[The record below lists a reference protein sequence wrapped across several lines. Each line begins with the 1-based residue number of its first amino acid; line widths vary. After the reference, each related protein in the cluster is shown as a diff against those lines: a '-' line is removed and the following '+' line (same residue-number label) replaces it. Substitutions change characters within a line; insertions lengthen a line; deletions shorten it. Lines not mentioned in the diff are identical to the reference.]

1 MKIAPISMVSAS
13 KLNAASFKGQQN
25 KPIVEITDDM
35 SDDTIVSYGSWGP
48 NYIYPITAG
57 QIRTNMAESLVKSQ
71 FLRAPKNSEQESEED
86 YKKRKLY
93 STEWC
98 M

>member
-1 MKIAPISMVSAS
+1 MKIAPISMVSVS
-13 KLNAASFKGQQN
+13 KSNTASFKGQQN

-48 NYIYPITAG
+48 NYVYPITAG

-71 FLRAPKNSEQESEED
+71 AHKSSVQESEEE
-86 YKKRKLY
+86 YQKRKLY